1 MELGA
6 LKPIFTN
13 FALPP
18 TLMLLG
24 ALVGL
29 LLAMRHKRLGL
40 SVVAISFG
48 ALWLVSCHGT
58 AVWLARHAVPQFEP
72 ITAAALKA
80 SKAQAIVVLGG
91 GLLPNAPEY
100 GAAEPRA
107 QPNSHTAQRLRYGVW
122 LSRQTGLPVGFAGG
136 LGWGALGSPGGT
148 NESEAAVAARVA
160 LQDYGVTLRWLDA
173 QSRDTQENAQMMSN
187 LLKKDGV
194 QQIALVT
201 SAWHMPRSVMAFERA
216 GMRVLPAPTGYTLAE
231 QNSLME
237 WLPSGQGLLASR
249 WVIRE
254 WLGLLVARAA
264 GG

>member
-1 MELGA
+1 MELGL
-6 LKPIFTN
+6 LKPVLSS

-18 TLMLLG
+18 ALMLLG
-24 ALVGL
+24 ASLGL
-29 LLAMRHKRLGL
+29 LLAVRHKRLGL
-40 SVVAISFG
+40 SVIALSVA

-72 ITAAALKA
+72 LTVATLKA

-91 GLLPNAPEY
+91 GLQPNAPEY
-100 GAAEPRA
+100 GSA
-107 QPNSHTAQRLRYGVW
+107 QPSSHTAQRLRYGVW
-122 LSRQTGLPVGFAGG
+122 LSRQTGLPLAFAGG
-136 LGWGALGSPGGT
+136 LGWGALGSPGVAAA
-148 NESEAAVAARVA
+148 ESEAAVAARVA